1 LQPSLGF
8 SLASARLLRRL
19 MPLVGKS
26 FPLDDQSIKMSA
38 LFWYCDST
46 KARKELGF
54 QTRDPVKTLKDTV
67 DYLRRRLA

>member
-1 LQPSLGF
+1 
-8 SLASARLLRRL
+8 

-26 FPLDDQSIKMSA
+26 FPVDDESIKMSA

-54 QTRDPVKTLKDTV
+54 QTRDPVETLSDTV
-67 DYLRRRLA
+67 DYIRHHQRP